1 MGAKDYTDY
10 KDVTP
15 VNRFIVQTNPVF
27 NTIIY
32 VECIL
37 KIIAMGF
44 YFGQHTYLSEAWNWL
59 DFFVVASSLMD
70 DIMSLVSSG
79 QGAAKGLSSLRAVRL
94 LRPLRLLGK
103 VPAIKVL
110 ITTLLNS
117 IAGLGGIMGL
127 AMFFFSIF
135 SILGMTVWSGRIHY
149 RCYLDSEPSDGEWP
163 LNPNSVSLCSSNAKC
178 PDYKGKETF
187 CRSRFEAFNPDGSPY
202 KFNDPDLWADTY
214 IEDLFWGLNN
224 FDNIGFALITVF

>member
-1 MGAKDYTDY
+1 
-10 KDVTP
+10 
-15 VNRFIVQTNPVF
+15 
-27 NTIIY
+27 
-32 VECIL
+32 
-37 KIIAMGF
+37 
-44 YFGQHTYLSEAWNWL
+44 
-59 DFFVVASSLMD
+59 MD
-70 DIMSLVSSG
+70 DIMSLVSSK

-135 SILGMTVWSGRIHY
+135 SILGMTVWSGRIHF
-149 RCYLDSEPSDGEWP
+149 RCYLDTEPSNGEWP
-163 LNPNSVSLCSSNAKC
+163 LRPNYVSLCSASAAC
-178 PDYKGKETF
+178 PDYNGKETF
-187 CRSRFEAFNPDGSPY
+187 CRSRFEAFNPDGTHY

-214 IEDLFWGLNN
+214 IEDLFWGFNN
-224 FDNIGFALITVF
+224 FDNIGFALLTVF